1 MSKNKYRVKKNVIKE
16 TVTGREIA
24 TYYSLEKYRKKYFIF
39 GPYVWVD
46 YYERY
51 KSFINW
57 EDHVYIN
64 RIRTFISLESAN
76 IACERLNKNLS
87 EFYNDSVIIRT

>member
-1 MSKNKYRVKKNVIKE
+1 MSEYRVKKNVIRE
-16 TVTGREIA
+16 TVTEREIG

-39 GPYVWVD
+39 GPYIWVD

-57 EDHVYIN
+57 EDYVYIN
-64 RIRTFISLESAN
+64 QIRTFINLESAN
-76 IACERLNKNLS
+76 IACERLNNNLPKT
-87 EFYNDSVIIRT
+87 YNDSVIMETKL